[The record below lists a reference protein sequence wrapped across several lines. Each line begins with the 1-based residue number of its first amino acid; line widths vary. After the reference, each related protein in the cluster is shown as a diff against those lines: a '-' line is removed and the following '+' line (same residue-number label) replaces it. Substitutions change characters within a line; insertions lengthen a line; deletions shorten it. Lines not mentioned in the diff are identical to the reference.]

1 MKFNN
6 FDNLNIIFVGKYK
19 KKKKNL
25 TFRSY
30 PIVYDYDIL
39 SN

>member
-6 FDNLNIIFVGKYK
+6 FDNLNIIFVGKY